1 MVADPIADLITRI
14 KNAGDAS
21 QVSLSLPFSKLK
33 HEVAELLKRQG
44 FLAEVAKY
52 GKKAKKTLDISL
64 KYTADGRPEVTG
76 VSRISRLSKRVYM
89 KASEI
94 RPVKYGQGILVLS
107 TPKGLKTGEEARKE
121 HVGGEALFKIW

>member
-14 KNAGDAS
+14 KNAGDAG
-21 QVSLSLPFSKLK
+21 QTSLSLPFSKLK
-33 HEVAELLKRQG
+33 QEIAELLKREG
-44 FLAEVAKY
+44 FLSDVAKY

-64 KYTADGRPEVTG
+64 KYTAAGNPEVTG
-76 VSRISRLSKRVYM
+76 VTRISRLSKRVYM
-89 KASEI
+89 KSSEI
-94 RPVKYGQGILVLS
+94 RPVKYGQGLIILS